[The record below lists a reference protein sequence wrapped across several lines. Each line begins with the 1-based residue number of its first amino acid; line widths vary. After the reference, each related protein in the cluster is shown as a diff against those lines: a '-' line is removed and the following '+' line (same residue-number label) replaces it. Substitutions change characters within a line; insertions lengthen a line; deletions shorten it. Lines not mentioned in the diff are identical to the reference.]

1 MSRKA
6 PSSAAALKHV
16 PIVTG
21 TSIDTRNPKMSSMNK
36 HKKRN
41 FKKYRG
47 QGLGFSSPYRD
58 CYLGWHCVLYAV

>member
-6 PSSAAALKHV
+6 PSSSAALKHV

-21 TSIDTRNPKMSSMNK
+21 TSIDIRSPKMSSMNK

-47 QGLGFSSPYRD
+47 QGKP
-58 CYLGWHCVLYAV
+58 